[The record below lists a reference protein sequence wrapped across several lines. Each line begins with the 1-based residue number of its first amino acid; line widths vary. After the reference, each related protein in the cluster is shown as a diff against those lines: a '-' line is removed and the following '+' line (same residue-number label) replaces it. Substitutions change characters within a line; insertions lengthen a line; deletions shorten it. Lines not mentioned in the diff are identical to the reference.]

1 MNEHIIGAYLPN
13 QKINEEEVK
22 FMKRINANPEREIT
36 DSNIA
41 EKMSDLGI
49 PYLDIS
55 EGPKTV
61 RHTGPNGEIIDEVV
75 STSGEKG
82 LSESWKIENI
92 GREAIR
98 HEYAREAKKFKE
110 SGAGPAQ
117 DLGTI

>member
-1 MNEHIIGAYLPN
+1 MNERIIGAYLPN
-13 QKINEEEVK
+13 QKIKEEEVRN
-22 FMKRINANPEREIT
+22 MRRIDANPEREIT

-49 PYLDIS
+49 PYVDIG

-61 RHTGPNGEIIDEVV
+61 RHTGSNGEIIDEVV
-75 STSGEKG
+75 SSGEKG

-92 GREAIR
+92 GREAIQ
-98 HEYAREAKKFKE
+98 HEYAREAKRFKE
-110 SGAGPAQ
+110 SGAGFAQ